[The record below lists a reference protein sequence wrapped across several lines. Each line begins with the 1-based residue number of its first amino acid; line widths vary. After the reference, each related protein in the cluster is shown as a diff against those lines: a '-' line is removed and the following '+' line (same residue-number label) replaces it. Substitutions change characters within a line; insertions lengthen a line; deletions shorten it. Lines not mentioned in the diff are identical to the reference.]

1 MKKIYIRTVFGV
13 FAYFILFSTHSEI
26 SNGILS
32 NGIITVHA
40 QQSVQYTYDS
50 LGRVVSATYPDG
62 TIVHYDYDRNG
73 NLNSSTIQKKAE
85 SEESG
90 GTTGGGTG
98 GTTGGGTGETT
109 GGGTG
114 GTTGGETGGT
124 TGGETG
130 GTTDEG
136 AGGTTSG
143 ETGGTTDEGAGGTTG
158 EGAGGTTGGETG
170 GTTGEG
176 TGETTS
182 GTTENQET
190 STDKQQPVVSTPG
203 TTVQKIQIY
212 NAFKKK
218 KPVIKSLKLKKEK
231 SKRYLKIQ
239 ICKVGKDAS
248 EMELGY
254 QIKYATNSKFKKAKA
269 TTVSKKKKK
278 SITGK
283 QWKVK
288 KNKTYY
294 VKVRAYMKTD
304 AGKTIYTK
312 YSKTKKIEVK

>member
-1 MKKIYIRTVFGV
+1 MKKIHIRIVFGV
-13 FAYFILFSTHSEI
+13 LAYFILFSTHSKI

-62 TIVHYDYDRNG
+62 TVVHYDYDRNG
-73 NLNSSTIQKKAE
+73 NLRSGTIQKKSE
-85 SEESG
+85 SEEPGEAG
-90 GTTGGGTG
+90 GTTGKPGGTG
-98 GTTGGGTGETT
+98 GTTGGG
-109 GGGTG
+109 
-114 GTTGGETGGT
+114 
-124 TGGETG
+124 
-130 GTTDEG
+130 

-143 ETGGTTDEGAGGTTG
+143 GAGG
-158 EGAGGTTGGETG
+158 A
-170 GTTGEG
+170 
-176 TGETTS
+176 TS
-182 GTTENQET
+182 GATENQGT
-190 STDKQQPVVSTPG
+190 GTDIQQPVVSTPG
-203 TTVQKIQIY
+203 TTAQKIKLY

-218 KPVIKSLKLKKEK
+218 KPIIKSLKLKKEK

-254 QIKYATNSKFKKAKA
+254 QIKYATNSKFKKAKSIDA
-269 TTVSKKKKK
+269 LKKKKK